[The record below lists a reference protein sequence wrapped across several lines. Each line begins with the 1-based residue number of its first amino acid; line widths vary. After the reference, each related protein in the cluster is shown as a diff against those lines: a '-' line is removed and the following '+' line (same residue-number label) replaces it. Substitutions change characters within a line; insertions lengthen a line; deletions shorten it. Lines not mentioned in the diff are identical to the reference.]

1 MNTVCEGLED
11 LADVRMDTTDQHVD
25 ASDSRVKRDTEDINK
40 LLEWFLLHDPFP
52 VVPRIMSIA
61 SGVVGD
67 DKINC
72 HNARAVGLA
81 SITKMTGQTFN
92 NIKLKRAD
100 RVLPLL
106 SASSVIKVHN
116 EKVPM
121 DPALLFQRM
130 SITKTFQDELE
141 QFFAYELAPYPL
153 SLFDAVGMRKTM
165 KSALYNCFDCLN
177 FEIDNANAIYI
188 IDGGYLLHHVVW
200 NRDETFHVIFE
211 KYVQYIQRHFGHNSV
226 IVFDGYTDHTKNIKA
241 AEQRRR
247 TIKTSSSVDIV
258 FDRSMKVSTNQQQ
271 FLANTYNK
279 SRFISML
286 CEELTAAG
294 IPIKQADNDA
304 DVLIIETAIEQF
316 ESSKTTVV
324 VGEDVDLLILLTA
337 RTPTDKIIYF
347 LKPGKAQVQSRIY
360 SSQSL
365 TAYPKCQAH
374 ILFLHAITGCDTT
387 SAIFKRGKTAVF
399 KLFEKCNDLIE
410 CAEVFKNI
418 NSSRNDIVTY
428 GIRFLLAMYGAPK
441 KIDSIDKYRY
451 LSQSKPYSHLLRKN
465 YLIQI
470 FCNCKTDC
478 SKNCGCQKVGL
489 YCSPVCINC
498 QGQTC
503 LNIEL
508 NTIEENIYD
517 INEETIEEQ
526 TEILQEEKSEDEE
539 IIVEVELDSYLLQ

>member
-1 MNTVCEGLED
+1 M
-11 LADVRMDTTDQHVD
+11 
-25 ASDSRVKRDTEDINK
+25 K
-40 LLEWFLLHDPFP
+40 
-52 VVPRIMSIA
+52 
-61 SGVVGD
+61 
-67 DKINC
+67 
-72 HNARAVGLA
+72 
-81 SITKMTGQTFN
+81 
-92 NIKLKRAD
+92 
-100 RVLPLL
+100 
-106 SASSVIKVHN
+106 
-116 EKVPM
+116 
-121 DPALLFQRM
+121 
-130 SITKTFQDELE
+130 
-141 QFFAYELAPYPL
+141 LAPYPL
-153 SLFDAVGMRKTM
+153 SLFDAVGMRKNYGIQ
-165 KSALYNCFDCLN
+165 KQLS
-177 FEIDNANAIYI
+177 
-188 IDGGYLLHHVVW
+188 LLG
-200 NRDETFHVIFE
+200 
-211 KYVQYIQRHFGHNSV
+211 K
-226 IVFDGYTDHTKNIKA
+226 
-241 AEQRRR
+241 
-247 TIKTSSSVDIV
+247 
-258 FDRSMKVSTNQQQ
+258 
-271 FLANTYNK
+271 
-279 SRFISML
+279 
-286 CEELTAAG
+286 
-294 IPIKQADNDA
+294 
-304 DVLIIETAIEQF
+304 
-316 ESSKTTVV
+316 
-324 VGEDVDLLILLTA
+324 DVDLLILLTA

-451 LSQSKPYSHLLRKN
+451 LRFVKSAWKNTTVQLSSLPPTSASAFQHLYRVYYQVQVWLGNELDPQEWGWKLN
-465 YLIQI
+465 DDCLEPIQTLLPPAPEKLLNTI